1 MQRLRL
7 LPVYLLPVVL
17 LVVSAIFLIVGG
29 QLGKGLEAAAAF
41 FYTGMICFYMVDVL
55 MEALSIHQC
64 QVLEWC
70 DAISLAPTAFA
81 QDAHLREIGS
91 DPQARAWLFVVG
103 RVPLGVGVLFG
114 GAVVTFLKRYFGLF
128 FLGAVRRTII
138 AGIWVAFFQRVPA
151 IIVRT
156 GARHEPRL

>member
-1 MQRLRL
+1 MTAQQAQALHMNLTFVYSFPPSAGL

-81 QDAHLREIGS
+81 QDVHFHRMCICARSDQIQRRERGCLLWAGCRS
-91 DPQARAWLFVVG
+91 VWGCCSAG
-103 RVPLGVGVLFG
+103 R
-114 GAVVTFLKRYFGLF
+114 
-128 FLGAVRRTII
+128 
-138 AGIWVAFFQRVPA
+138 
-151 IIVRT
+151 
-156 GARHEPRL
+156 

>member
-1 MQRLRL
+1 MFLCKVPPSPAPDAPGKTKAGWCYVDRFRGMTAQQAQALHMNLTFVYSFPPSAGL

-81 QDAHLREIGS
+81 QDVFVC
-91 DPQARAWLFVVG
+91 ARLDQMLLCAGCRLVWGCCSAG
-103 RVPLGVGVLFG
+103 R
-114 GAVVTFLKRYFGLF
+114 
-128 FLGAVRRTII
+128 
-138 AGIWVAFFQRVPA
+138 W
-151 IIVRT
+151 
-156 GARHEPRL
+156 